1 MRSWRAGIPV
11 KSRRRVTVG
20 PFKVRWARIG
30 LCALSWFL
38 LMPIGFLVAQST
50 RFECGRNPGEAP
62 HCEYTFRGPLT
73 QTHKRVLDTVV
84 TVEVYQHSSGKSGSR
99 PYYVVCV
106 LDQRG
111 RDTEIDNYSDPYEA
125 YADRDWWRA
134 YFSDPNANPIVREK
148 QGSAGGA
155 LLVALFIA
163 LGLGI
168 ALNELRTGGRLI
180 FDFDFEHQRLTA
192 RRTRFAVTVGT
203 PKQFLLHDVSDFGLE
218 YTELQDWLKNRYSP
232 AELGARIVL
241 LDRQGCKSWITRNY
255 LRDSGVF
262 ADGLAEL
269 RAALKLGE
277 KEETPSNL
285 DSEAT
290 GVRAAD
296 SQGEPLERAATETQ
310 ATCEAVSASSESSL
324 AHRNWWSMFKWPALP
339 SGSWLLIGTFVL
351 AIIGNVLLN
360 AYANATQGWLVM
372 EPRNR
377 CRFSGAELAPG
388 ALTSM
393 SLEPGTYSIEVF
405 NPGAAGGWEKQQFE
419 IALGKTTYVHC
430 EPYSGANNIGKM
442 VQGR

>member
-11 KSRRRVTVG
+11 KSRSRVSVG
-20 PFKVRWARIG
+20 PFKVRWSRIG

-38 LMPIGFLVAQST
+38 LLPFGFLVAQSA

-62 HCEYTFRGPLT
+62 HCEYTFWAPLT
-73 QTHKRVLDTVV
+73 QTHKIVLASVA
-84 TVEVYQHSSGKSGSR
+84 TVEVYQRSSGKSGSR
-99 PYYVVCV
+99 PYYVVCA

-111 RDTEIDNYSDPYEA
+111 SDTEIARFSDAHEA

-134 YFSDPNANPIVREK
+134 YFSDPKARPIVREK

-155 LLVALFIA
+155 LLVAVFIA
-163 LGLGI
+163 FGLGI
-168 ALNELRTGGRLI
+168 AFNELRTGGRLI
-180 FDFDFEHQRLTA
+180 FDFEFEHQRLTA
-192 RRTRFAVTVGT
+192 RRTRFAMTVGT
-203 PKQFLLHDVSDFGLE
+203 RKQFLLHDVSDFGLE
-218 YTELQDWLKNRYSP
+218 YAELQDWLKNRYSP

-241 LDRQGCKSWITRNY
+241 LDRQGCKSWITRKY

-269 RAALKLGE
+269 RAALRLGE

-285 DSEAT
+285 DSAAT

-296 SQGEPLERAATETQ
+296 SQGEPLESAATDNG
-310 ATCEAVSASSESSL
+310 ATGEAVSASSESSL
-324 AHRNWWSMFKWPALP
+324 AQRGWRSMFKWPALP
-339 SGSWLLIGTFVL
+339 SWSWLLIGTFIL

-372 EPRNR
+372 QPRNR
-377 CRFSGAELAPG
+377 CRVSGAELAPG

-393 SLEPGTYSIEVF
+393 SLDPGTYSIEVF

-419 IALGKTTYVHC
+419 IALGKTTYVYC
-430 EPYSGANNIGKM
+430 EPYSGASNIGKM
-442 VQGR
+442 GQGR